1 MMTREEIEAIRK
13 RAEKATPGPWRKEL
27 SYGLN
32 IASDE
37 SIVLDDEVGVIR
49 YPDAEFIAHARED
62 IPKLLAEIERL
73 QTNWQWLEEYVYIR
87 REEAFAFYETMA
99 GEGARDFY
107 GGVFSAFTS
116 VRDKIQ
122 TLDWEGDEC

>member
-13 RAEKATPGPWRKEL
+13 RAEKATEGPWGASLDEWPGNANLRHWVSTHWDGL
-27 SYGLN
+27 ACAVSY
-32 IASDE
+32 E
-37 SIVLDDEVGVIR
+37 
-49 YPDAEFIAHARED
+49 DAEFIAHARED
-62 IPKLLAEIERL
+62 IPKLLVEIERL
-73 QTNWQWLEEYVYIR
+73 QTNWQWLEEYAYIR
-87 REEAFAFYETMA
+87 REEAFAFYESME

-122 TLDWEGDEC
+122 TLD